1 MINVFN
7 IKIVF
12 LLFIIYSMIG
22 WTIEVIDQLY
32 RQKKLINRGFLLGPY
47 CPVHGIGALLM
58 LLLLSSISD
67 STIILFLSSVLIC
80 TCLEYLTGYL
90 LEKIFKARWW
100 DYSDYKFNL
109 NGRVCLQ
116 NSLFFGIAGVIIIKI
131 ANPFFLKII
140 LSMPTNILNIVS
152 LIVFLIFTSDLAIS
166 FKVICNFK
174 TLTNN
179 LTKDSTEEISNKVK
193 NVLAKNSILFKRL
206 INAFPNLRRGVKKLK
221 HDIISIFEL
230 VIK

>member
-1 MINVFN
+1 
-7 IKIVF
+7 
-12 LLFIIYSMIG
+12 MIG
-22 WTIEVIDQLY
+22 WTLEVIDQFY

-58 LLLLSSISD
+58 LLLLSGISN
-67 STIILFLSSVLIC
+67 SPIVLFLSAVFIC
-80 TCLEYLTGYL
+80 TSLEYLTGYL

-116 NSLFFGIAGVIIIKI
+116 NSLFFGIAGVIIIKF
-131 ANPFFLKII
+131 ANPFFLKLI
-140 LSMPTNILNIVS
+140 LSIPSHILNIVF
-152 LIVFLIFTSDLAIS
+152 LVVFLIFTLDLAIS

-174 TLTNN
+174 TLTNS

-193 NVLAKNSILFKRL
+193 NSLAKNSILFRRL
-206 INAFPNLRRGVKKLK
+206 IKAFPNLKRGVKKLK
-221 HDIISIFEL
+221 NNIISIFGL